1 MALMSLKTVELQV
14 ALPRTTEVGRIQEQY
29 QHRLTNEQHL
39 LQQEQK
45 GIDQQ
50 KSQRAAEVNE
60 TDKNQ
65 LRDKERQ
72 DQQGSKESALEAS
85 TKQAAQSPGNGGTAS
100 GEVAMRDPLR
110 GRYIDIS
117 L

>member
-1 MALMSLKTVELQV
+1 MSLKTVELQV

-50 KSQRAAEVNE
+50 KVSVQQRS
-60 TDKNQ
+60 T
-65 LRDKERQ
+65 RQ
-72 DQQGSKESALEAS
+72 IKTS
-85 TKQAAQSPGNGGTAS
+85 
-100 GEVAMRDPLR
+100 
-110 GRYIDIS
+110 
-117 L
+117 